1 MLKNIRSFFYKYKKY
16 QQPLEKYL
24 FPVVLILYPLIGVNA
39 GVDITDTTYSLAN
52 YEFIG
57 SIDPMWLLSTF
68 ISNIVGNGI
77 MKLPGAGTMLGFGI
91 YCSLIISIIAIISY
105 YSLKEYMPGWMIFI
119 GIIISES
126 LCWCPRV
133 ILYNY
138 LTYLFMTAGIL
149 LLLKGI
155 FSWKRQTLYLFCAG
169 LVLGLNVM
177 VRFPNVTET
186 AFILILWF
194 YSFLTKENLM
204 QAVKKTIV
212 CICGYLV
219 GFGIPFAAISFI
231 YGKNAYFDMIGSL
244 FGMTSKASD
253 YTAGGMLSVIIETY
267 VDTGS
272 KMLIFIPCI
281 AAGMIMFSLYE
292 NKYISVKK
300 VLYVMGLM
308 VLIKFF
314 FSRGILTRNY
324 YYYDSIF
331 QIAMMLVILSL
342 IIAVIGSTGFL
353 NGSRQEQTLS
363 FTIIIIVLIT
373 PLGSNNYTFPVLNNL
388 FVVLPLALWLF
399 RRLMQRLGDRSI
411 NFPWQSMITVVI
423 AITLIQGALFHMN
436 FSFVDGADGAKR
448 DSVSTSVEKIKYMV
462 TTEENVRSLEEL
474 NDYLISENKIG
485 SKALLFG
492 QVPGLAYIFDL
503 KPAIDTVWP
512 DLDSYTAERF
522 AERLEEISESDEPEV
537 MIICGKNIPEYSNI
551 EAKYDILLDY
561 IANRDYN
568 IDFESDK
575 FIVYTVGK

>member
-1 MLKNIRSFFYKYKKY
+1 
-16 QQPLEKYL
+16 
-24 FPVVLILYPLIGVNA
+24 
-39 GVDITDTTYSLAN
+39 
-52 YEFIG
+52 
-57 SIDPMWLLSTF
+57 
-68 ISNIVGNGI
+68 
-77 MKLPGAGTMLGFGI
+77 
-91 YCSLIISIIAIISY
+91 
-105 YSLKEYMPGWMIFI
+105 
-119 GIIISES
+119 
-126 LCWCPRV
+126 
-133 ILYNY
+133 
-138 LTYLFMTAGIL
+138 
-149 LLLKGI
+149 
-155 FSWKRQTLYLFCAG
+155 
-169 LVLGLNVM
+169 
-177 VRFPNVTET
+177 
-186 AFILILWF
+186 
-194 YSFLTKENLM
+194 
-204 QAVKKTIV
+204 
-212 CICGYLV
+212 
-219 GFGIPFAAISFI
+219 
-231 YGKNAYFDMIGSL
+231 
-244 FGMTSKASD
+244 
-253 YTAGGMLSVIIETY
+253 
-267 VDTGS
+267 
-272 KMLIFIPCI
+272 
-281 AAGMIMFSLYE
+281 
-292 NKYISVKK
+292 
-300 VLYVMGLM
+300 
-308 VLIKFF
+308 
-314 FSRGILTRNY
+314 GILTRNY